1 MSYSM
6 LIQEGRA
13 FLFIQITRAHQQAL
27 IRFVPLTLLLLTLPR
42 THPESPLQRDHK
54 ERYFVPK
61 KFKFLMK
68 VNKGL

>member
-6 LIQEGRA
+6 FIQEGRA

-27 IRFVPLTLLLLTLPR
+27 IRFVPLTLLLLTLPQ

-54 ERYFVPK
+54 EVFCTK
-61 KFKFLMK
+61 KVQILNEGK
-68 VNKGL
+68 